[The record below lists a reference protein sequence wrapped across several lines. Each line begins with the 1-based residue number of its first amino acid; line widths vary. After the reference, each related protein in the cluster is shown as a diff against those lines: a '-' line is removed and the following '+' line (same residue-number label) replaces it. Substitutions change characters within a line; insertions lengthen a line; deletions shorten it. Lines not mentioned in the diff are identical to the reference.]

1 MAKGSS
7 IADRTAYMLLAM
19 LTGSVCVALGHSV
32 CVWSGIVC

>member
-19 LTGSVCVALGHSV
+19 LTGGQ
-32 CVWSGIVC
+32 CVWRWVIVFVCGVG